1 MRSPLTAYTS
11 RCSSVIL
18 RDHAPARTY
27 FSGSGFPMPWKGSRM
42 TASTRSRTR
51 SATRR
56 FVSTQKRRSWRNSGW
71 KTGSRSG
78 FFAKAEV
85 SSELV
90 DGLRLQPSAT
100 SALQGREQPFRILR
114 GPQQVRCFRETFE
127 FIGRH
132 ERHVPSTAAADN
144 HGLSSLSDVVAK
156 RGKVCSRVGV
166 GGFLRHLILPY
177 RIPVRSQLS
186 HVKQPNELGLLVA
199 RQEVRLEQRDR
210 GRDKSLG

>member
-18 RDHAPARTY
+18 RAHAPARRY

-56 FVSTQKRRSWRNSGW
+56 FVSTQNRRSSAKFRMEDGEPL
-71 KTGSRSG
+71 RLL
-78 FFAKAEV
+78 AKAEV

-100 SALQGREQPFRILR
+100 SALQGGEQPLRILR
-114 GPQQVRCFRETFE
+114 GPPQVRCFRETFE

-144 HGLSSLSDVVAK
+144 HGLA
-156 RGKVCSRVGV
+156 GCW
-166 GGFLRHLILPY
+166 
-177 RIPVRSQLS
+177 
-186 HVKQPNELGLLVA
+186 
-199 RQEVRLEQRDR
+199 QR
-210 GRDKSLG
+210 